1 MRLASLFKR
10 RRAKSGATALEFALV
25 APIFFVMIFGILEAG
40 AVYIGEAW
48 LQYATS
54 DVGRMVRTG
63 QIQLQNVDQTTFR
76 NMVCARLSPYLP
88 CDGNLRVEVQAY
100 SDFPSANFLPPVDA
114 NGNFNAAAYNPGAA
128 CQVVLVRNVYKWT
141 VHTPVFA
148 AFLVNTGT
156 DKRLISAAAAFRNEP
171 FQSGVQ
177 GCG

>member
-1 MRLASLFKR
+1 MRLAGLIKR

-25 APIFFVMIFGILEAG
+25 APIFFVLIFAIIEAG

-48 LQYATS
+48 LQYATA

-63 QIQLQNVDQTTFR
+63 QVQLAAIDQTTFR
-76 NMVCARLSPYLP
+76 NMVCARLNPYLP
-88 CDGNLRVEVQAY
+88 CDTNLRVEVQAY
-100 SDFPSANFLPPVDA
+100 SDFSAANFAPPVDA
-114 NGNFNAAAYNPGAA
+114 NGNFTATAYNPGAA